1 VYNDDVP
8 LSNTPLSRC
17 AFSPPCRRAVCTQ
30 PPTSPFPFCC
40 PCRVAP
46 YDYSPELYTTWK
58 SRTKKGKEV
67 VTKRSIDYIFYT
79 PYVQGQ
85 RKEPER
91 SATNGGTGGTGGAAA
106 DGSSSSSNVS
116 EEDDEV
122 ALVPVVAYSRSQM
135 VTSALL
141 RFIVLSLFSVVPA
154 AAIISSGLE
163 LSEKAIVLALSF
175 LSLRIFE
182 VAAEGTIFKPQ
193 IAGPLAS
200 SRFIGMSDEKLA
212 EKKNAEKLIRASV
225 GALSSYFIPKP
236 RPTSDEA
243 RPVR

>member
-1 VYNDDVP
+1 V
-8 LSNTPLSRC
+8 
-17 AFSPPCRRAVCTQ
+17 SPR
-30 PPTSPFPFCC
+30 
-40 PCRVAP
+40 
-46 YDYSPELYTTWK
+46 SPELYTTWK

-106 DGSSSSSNVS
+106 DVSSSNVS
-116 EEDDEV
+116 DEDDEV

>member
-1 VYNDDVP
+1 V
-8 LSNTPLSRC
+8 
-17 AFSPPCRRAVCTQ
+17 SPR
-30 PPTSPFPFCC
+30 
-40 PCRVAP
+40 
-46 YDYSPELYTTWK
+46 SPELYTTWK
-58 SRTKKGKEV
+58 SRTKEGKEV
-67 VTKRSIDYIFYT
+67 VTKRGIDYIFYT

-106 DGSSSSSNVS
+106 DGSSSSNVS

-212 EKKNAEKLIRASV
+212 EKKNA
-225 GALSSYFIPKP
+225 
-236 RPTSDEA
+236 
-243 RPVR
+243 